1 MKAFKKR
8 GALTHFQILSE
19 ISKQDPHLKQKDLA
33 QKLGITIQA
42 VSENIKTLIELEY
55 ITSKDGRSPYKITQK
70 GIDKVKRDAI
80 SLRKY
85 SDSVLETMNH
95 YKTIWPAVAGED
107 LKKDQVVGLY
117 MEDGVLYAHKGDENA
132 NGIVL
137 EDAEEGSD
145 VALTNLTGLI
155 DMTVGEATIINLP
168 TIKEGGSKT
177 TDLNLIKD
185 VYENGTKSG
194 SKIDRIAVAGT
205 ISRVIA
211 QKLGLNIDIEFAAPQ
226 ATANAA
232 RKGLN
237 VLALCVGDMT
247 KSFVRELEAEKPN
260 TILLMEENNHFSLS
274 IFNNAAAISTV
285 SILDDVMTFT

>member
-19 ISKQDPHLKQKDLA
+19 ISKQNPHLKQKDLA
-33 QKLGITIQA
+33 ETLGITIQA
-42 VSENIKTLIELEY
+42 VSENIKTLIEQEY

-95 YKTIWPAVAGED
+95 YKTVWPAIAKED
-107 LKKDQVVGLY
+107 LKKDEIVGLSRA
-117 MEDGVLYAHKGDENA
+117 VA
-132 NGIVL
+132 NML
-137 EDAEEGSD
+137 
-145 VALTNLTGLI
+145 
-155 DMTVGEATIINLP
+155 NLP
-168 TIKEGGSKT
+168 VTIE
-177 TDLNLIKD
+177 
-185 VYENGTKSG
+185 Y
-194 SKIDRIAVAGT
+194 
-205 ISRVIA
+205 
-211 QKLGLNIDIEFAAPQ
+211 AAPQ

-247 KSFVRELEAEKPN
+247 KAFTRELEEQK
-260 TILLMEENNHFSLS
+260 IKFD
-274 IFNNAAAISTV
+274 II
-285 SILDDVMTFT
+285 DGGK

>member
-42 VSENIKTLIELEY
+42 VSENIKTLIELGY

-70 GIDKVKRDAI
+70 GIDKVKRDAL

-95 YKTIWPAVAGED
+95 FKTIWPAIASED
-107 LKKDQVVGLY
+107 LRKDQIVGLY
-117 MEDGVLYAHKGDENA
+117 MKDGLLYAHRGDESA
-132 NGIVL
+132 NGLVL
-137 EDAEEGSD
+137 EDAKKGED
-145 VALTNLTGLI
+145 VALTNLTGII
-155 DMTVGEATIINLP
+155 DMNVGEATVINLP
-168 TIKEGGSKT
+168 TIKEGGSKV
-177 TDLNLIKD
+177 TDLNLIRD

-194 SKIDRIAVAGT
+194 AKVDRIAVAGT
-205 ISRVIA
+205 ISRVVA
-211 QKLGLNIDIEFAAPQ
+211 EKLDLKVDIEFAAPQ

-247 KSFVRELEAEKPN
+247 KSFVRELEAEKIKYN
-260 TILLMEENNHFSLS
+260 I
-274 IFNNAAAISTV
+274 I
-285 SILDDVMTFT
+285 DGRK

>member
-19 ISKQDPHLKQKDLA
+19 ISKQNPHLKQKDLA
-33 QKLGITIQA
+33 ETLGITIQA
-42 VSENIKTLIELEY
+42 VSENIKTLIEQEY

-95 YKTIWPAVAGED
+95 YKTVWPAIAKED
-107 LKKDQVVGLY
+107 LKKDEIVGLY
-117 MEDGVLYAHKGDENA
+117 MDSGVLYAHKKE
-132 NGIVL
+132 
-137 EDAEEGSD
+137 EDATGVVLGDAAKGCD
-145 VALTNLTGLI
+145 VALSNLTGS
-155 DMTVGEATIINLP
+155 VFIILP
-168 TIKEGGSKT
+168 TFKVCGS
-177 TDLNLIKD
+177 DIVNLELIKS
-185 VYENGTKSG
+185 VYEQGTTTGK
-194 SKIDRIAVAGT
+194 KIDRVAIAGTVSRAVANMLDLPVT
-205 ISRVIA
+205 I
-211 QKLGLNIDIEFAAPQ
+211 EYAAPQ

-247 KSFVRELEAEKPN
+247 KAFTRELEEQK
-260 TILLMEENNHFSLS
+260 IK
-274 IFNNAAAISTV
+274 IDI
-285 SILDDVMTFT
+285 IDGGK